1 MSLSLLMFLSL
12 SGTYVFFRLRADFI
26 SMFGKDI
33 TGTDVLVSLC
43 QFCCCLVGVSIRM
56 FWQFRTNFSK
66 IAELPPINE

>member
-26 SMFGKDI
+26 FMFGKDI

-43 QFCCCLVGVSIRM
+43 QILLL
-56 FWQFRTNFSK
+56 FSWCQYK
-66 IAELPPINE
+66 DVFASFVQIFQK